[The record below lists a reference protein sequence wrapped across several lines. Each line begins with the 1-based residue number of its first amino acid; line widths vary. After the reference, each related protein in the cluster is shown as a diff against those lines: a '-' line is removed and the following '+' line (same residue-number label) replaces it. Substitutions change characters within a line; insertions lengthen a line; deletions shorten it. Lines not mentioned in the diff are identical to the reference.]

1 MTDSATTATAPVADW
16 VTIVDLYTDP
26 FPIYRRMREESPVH
40 WVPAVNRYLVT
51 GYDAC
56 HTIDNDQETYSAD
69 ESGSL
74 MKRAV
79 GHSMLRRDDP
89 RHLDERK
96 SYGGVL
102 KPRAIKQHWNQI
114 FDENCRVQLDRLLA
128 IGPGADLVWDFC
140 APYAAENLRQVMGL
154 VNATNQ
160 DLQRWSQA
168 MINGAGNYS
177 DDPLVWAESERAFDE
192 VDTALD
198 EILPLLRRNPDHS
211 LLSQMAASPIA
222 MDSIRANMK
231 MTIAGGINEPRD
243 LLGIAVWGLLTRPE
257 QRALVAADPALYSL
271 VFDEAARWVAPIGM
285 YPRET
290 TRETVLG
297 GIELPRGAHLGV
309 VVGAANRD
317 PSVFEN
323 PNTFDITR
331 EKKPHQAFGG
341 GTHFCAGAWVARASV
356 ADVAL
361 PHLFN
366 VIPTLRPHPD
376 RPAREEGWV
385 FRGMTSL
392 PVDWDRS
399 TVPAFPGSPS

>member
-1 MTDSATTATAPVADW
+1 MLAPVADW
-16 VTIVDLYTDP
+16 VTITDLYADP
-26 FPIYRRMREESPVH
+26 FPIYRRMREQSPVH

-51 GYDAC
+51 GYNAC
-56 HTIDNDQETYSAD
+56 HTIDNDQDTFSAD

-89 RHLDERK
+89 RHLDERR

-102 KPRAIKQHWNQI
+102 KPRAIKDHWNEV
-114 FDENCRVQLDRLLA
+114 FRENCRVQLDRLLEK
-128 IGPGADLVWDFC
+128 GPGADLVWDFC
-140 APYAAENLRQVMGL
+140 APYAAENLKQVMGL
-154 VNATNQ
+154 VNASSN

-177 DDPLVWAESERAFDE
+177 DDPDVWATSERAFDE
-192 VDTALD
+192 VDDALD
-198 EILPLLRRNPDHS
+198 EMLPHFRRNPDHS
-211 LLSQMAASPIA
+211 LLSQMADSPIP

-243 LLGIAVWGLLTRPE
+243 LLGVAVWGLLSQPD
-257 QRALVAADPALYSL
+257 QRDLVARDPALYST

-290 TRETVLG
+290 TCETVLDG
-297 GIELPRGAHLGV
+297 VEIPKGAHLGV

-317 PSVFEN
+317 PSVFDD
-323 PNTFDITR
+323 PDTFDITR

-361 PHLFN
+361 PALFDR
-366 VIPTLRPHPD
+366 IPTLRLHPS
-376 RPAREEGWV
+376 RTAKEEGWV

-392 PVDWDRS
+392 PVDWSDSHSATRN
-399 TVPAFPGSPS
+399 GGRL

>member
-1 MTDSATTATAPVADW
+1 MTYADPTTGNAPTADW
-16 VTIVDLYTDP
+16 VTLAGLHTDP
-26 FPIYRRMREESPVH
+26 FPIYRRMREESAVH

-51 GYDAC
+51 GYHAC
-56 HTIDNDQETYSAD
+56 HTIDNDQETFSAD

-102 KPRAIKQHWNQI
+102 KPRAMKQHWNDV
-114 FDENCRVQLDRLLA
+114 FVENCRVQLDRL
-128 IGPGADLVWDFC
+128 IETGPDADLIRDFC

-154 VNATNQ
+154 HNTTHE

-168 MINGAGNYS
+168 MINGAGNYA
-177 DDPLVWAESERAFDE
+177 DDPEVWASSEQAFDE
-192 VDTALD
+192 VDIALD
-198 EILPLLRRNPDHS
+198 EMLSYLRRSPDHT
-211 LLSQMAASPIA
+211 LLSQMAHSPVP
-222 MDSIRANMK
+222 MESIRANMK

-243 LLGIAVWGLLTRPE
+243 LLGIAMWALLSQPD
-257 QRALVAADPALYSL
+257 QRTLVLADQSLYSI

-285 YPRET
+285 YPRQT
-290 TRETVLG
+290 TRETCLDDVVL
-297 GIELPRGAHLGV
+297 PKGAHLGV

-317 PSVFEN
+317 PFVFDD
-323 PNTFDITR
+323 PDVFDITR

-356 ADVAL
+356 AGVAL
-361 PHLFN
+361 PALFDR
-366 VIPTLRPHPD
+366 IPMMQLNAE

-392 PVDWDRS
+392 PVVWNGS
-399 TVPAFPGSPS
+399 TGGRPS